1 MLRRSFGLLT
11 LLLCLVGCRLPNQ
24 EALQPLP
31 DDGKSFL
38 FADLVARMRGQS
50 GAALDAYYVD
60 GWAELELA
68 AQRLEE
74 TSRFLPRAQKIPG
87 HLASK
92 VEAESDALRQDAL
105 KLGEAAKTKNA
116 VAVNDAI
123 QRIGVRIRQLR
134 PAEKAA
140 P

>member
-1 MLRRSFGLLT
+1 MLRRSLGLPA
-11 LLLCLVGCRLPNQ
+11 LLLLLVGCRLPNQ
-24 EALQPLP
+24 EALKPLP
-31 DDGKSFL
+31 DDAKSFQ
-38 FADLVARMRGQS
+38 FADLVARMRGQAA
-50 GAALDAYYVD
+50 AALDAHYVD

-74 TSRFLPRAQKIPG
+74 TSRFLPRSQKIPD

-105 KLGEAAKTKNA
+105 KLSDAAKTKNA
-116 VAVNDAI
+116 SAVNDTI
-123 QRIGVRIRQLR
+123 QRIGARIRQLR
-134 PAEKAA
+134 PAEKTA